1 MLEMWEEAVNN
12 QKVMKLK
19 ELEKKYRIDFGKD
32 KEMSL
37 YSYLKKIGFK
47 NLARLIIKK
56 EQ

>member
-1 MLEMWEEAVNN
+1 
-12 QKVMKLK
+12 MKLK

-32 KEMSL
+32 KEMSP